1 MYGIGAPLFDQILQ
15 DTSSRQGIVL
25 RDTIV
30 ILLVHLFPGTD
41 RSLVDIEACSFT
53 NTHRPLT
60 LVLLAM
66 LRVNRA
72 VEALRLVVRDVWQR
86 SH

>member
-41 RSLVDIEACSFT
+41 RSLVDIETCSFA
-53 NTHRPLT
+53 NAHRPLT

-66 LRVNRA
+66 LRVDWT